1 MKLRDPWQIYDGLLD
16 LIPAELM
23 VTDLAVS
30 RVSLVGNSAGG
41 VGVASADRSGQ
52 RLRHHDRQLIG
63 KPLRELASL
72 VRSWDFELASIGVA
86 AMNSWFNSVDR
97 LEQLATDSAMRLDQS
112 DCDVLTS
119 RAEELA
125 GHKVALIGHF
135 EHGINALSGVCD
147 LTVLERDPKGSD
159 LPDSA
164 CEYLL
169 PGMDIIFIT
178 GMTVANKTLPRLLDL
193 AGDAQIILVGPS
205 VPCAP
210 EVFRGRVSQLA
221 GSCVVDAV
229 LARSLVSIGA
239 GMPEISPTTTRF
251 VLTL

>member
-1 MKLRDPWQIYDGLLD
+1 
-16 LIPAELM
+16 
-23 VTDLAVS
+23 
-30 RVSLVGNSAGG
+30 
-41 VGVASADRSGQ
+41 
-52 RLRHHDRQLIG
+52 
-63 KPLRELASL
+63 
-72 VRSWDFELASIGVA
+72 
-86 AMNSWFNSVDR
+86 
-97 LEQLATDSAMRLDQS
+97 MRLDQS

-125 GHKVALIGHF
+125 GHKVGLIGHF
-135 EHGINALSGVCD
+135 EHGINALSGICD

-178 GMTVANKTLPRLLDL
+178 GMTVANKTLPRLLEL
-193 AGDAQIILVGPS
+193 AGDAQIILVGPSVLGPS

-221 GSCVVDAV
+221 GSCVVDAM
-229 LARSLVSIGA
+229 LARSLVSVGA